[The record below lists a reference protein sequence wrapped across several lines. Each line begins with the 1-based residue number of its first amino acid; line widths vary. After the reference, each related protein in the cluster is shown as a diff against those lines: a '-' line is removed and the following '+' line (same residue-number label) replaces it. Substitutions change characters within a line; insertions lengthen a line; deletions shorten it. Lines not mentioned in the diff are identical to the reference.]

1 MKQYIDLLKDVLD
14 NGKEREDRTGTG
26 TIGVFGRQIRFDLK
40 KGFPLVT
47 TKKMFTRGII
57 EELLFF
63 LRGETNIQSLVRKGV
78 NIWNQNAYD
87 FYKKYNRSDIEISYD
102 DFISRLKSGYIENG
116 YEEPCLGWIGD
127 QSYGGVW
134 RGWNHGRAD
143 QIKEVIDSLKNNPFS
158 RRIIVTA
165 WNPNEID
172 EVALPPCHCFFQ
184 FFVDINKEGK
194 KEISL
199 QLYQRSCDSFL
210 GLPYNISSYCLL
222 LHIIAKHVGYEVG
235 EFIHTFGDLHIYKN
249 HIEQV
254 KEQISREPF
263 ALPTL
268 EIKKEL
274 NNLFDIEN
282 LSVEDFEIKN
292 YQCHPT
298 IKGEM
303 SV

>member
-1 MKQYIDLLKDVLD
+1 MKQYIDLLKDILE

-63 LRGETNIQSLVRKGV
+63 LQGETNIKYLVDKGV

-87 FYKKYNRSDIEISYD
+87 FYKRSMPKDLAISYSK
-102 DFISRLKSGYIENG
+102 FIDHIKNG
-116 YEEPCLGWIGD
+116 NHTFGWIGN
-127 QSYGGVW
+127 QSYGGAW
-134 RGWNHGRAD
+134 REWDGGRVD
-143 QIKEVIDSLKNNPFS
+143 QIKEAIDSLKNNPFS

-165 WNPNEID
+165 WNPNEVD
-172 EVALPPCHCFFQ
+172 KVALPPCHCFFQ
-184 FFVDINKEGK
+184 FFVEINKEGK
-194 KEISL
+194 KELSL

-210 GLPYNISSYCLL
+210 GLPYNISSYCFL
-222 LHIIAKHVGYEVG
+222 LHIIAKHVGCEVG

-263 ALPTL
+263 ELPTI
-268 EIKKEL
+268 EIRKEL
-274 NNLFDIEN
+274 KELCDIES
-282 LSVEDFEIKN
+282 LSAEDFEIKN